1 MGEMQRSCTVQPFEL
16 NNWPHDERASQINPH
31 VRQLGLVKLKLR
43 LPDIPAASIHIRSVH
58 NPERNTMKPATIIG
72 IILIL
77 VGFVG
82 FALGGFSFTH
92 EKKDIDAG
100 PIQIGHQQT
109 KTVPIPPALSVIAL
123 VGGIALVAV
132 GVRSK

>member
-1 MGEMQRSCTVQPFEL
+1 
-16 NNWPHDERASQINPH
+16 
-31 VRQLGLVKLKLR
+31 
-43 LPDIPAASIHIRSVH
+43 
-58 NPERNTMKPATIIG
+58 MKPATIIG

-92 EKKDIDAG
+92 EKKDVDAG